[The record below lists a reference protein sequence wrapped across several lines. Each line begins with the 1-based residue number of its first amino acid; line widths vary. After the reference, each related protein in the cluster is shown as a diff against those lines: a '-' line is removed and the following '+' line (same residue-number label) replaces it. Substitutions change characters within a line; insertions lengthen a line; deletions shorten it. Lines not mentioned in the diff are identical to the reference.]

1 MEKYFEILNN
11 MEVEV
16 KNQKTTPHNQN
27 VTLSFEQIKDIVG
40 NGWALIKDPVRDG
53 SILLEGKLL
62 YHSRN
67 EDEAVEKMRK
77 MRKEH
82 RLYMKYCGER
92 DPNIVYLL

>member
-1 MEKYFEILNN
+1 MEI
-11 MEVEV
+11 EV
-16 KNQKTTPHNQN
+16 KKPKSATDSPNG
-27 VTLSFEQIKDIVG
+27 TLTFEQIKDIVG

-53 SILLEGKLL
+53 SILLGGKLL

-67 EDEAVEKMRK
+67 EDEAVEEMRI

-92 DPNIVYLL
+92 DPNTVYLL